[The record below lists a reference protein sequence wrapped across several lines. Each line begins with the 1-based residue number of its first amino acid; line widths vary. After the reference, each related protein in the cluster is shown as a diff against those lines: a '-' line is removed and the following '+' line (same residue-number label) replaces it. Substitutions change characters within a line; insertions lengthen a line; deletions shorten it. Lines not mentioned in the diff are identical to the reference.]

1 MANALTDFIRKRDFL
16 VCMDSDGCVMDTV
29 RIKHCSVFC
38 PELIRVFGLEAH
50 TDFITTAWEEINLNS
65 ITRGISRFESAVLIF
80 DRLKN
85 RGIDVPGSEDI
96 AAWVSTA
103 SELSTASLQQE
114 VLRSGSLALRKLQE
128 WNNACNRR
136 IQALEPTFKPFPGVE
151 YSLHQLHTVADV
163 AVVSAANESA
173 IASEWARYGLATHA
187 DVIFGQEVGSKANS
201 IASMLACGYESR
213 KVVMVGDAHGRCPG
227 SRCKRRFLCAHSA
240 RPRSRK
246 LAPFA
251 GRSPAQTAAR
261 HFQPRIPGN
270 PAGSAAQRSARVIDR
285 KIVEQKP
292 KQSMQ
297 KRILCFFHAVN
308 RFWQPAYSKTS
319 PALSRMLPIIS
330 LSQCTPE
337 ISRPTTIRA
346 VNAASR
352 GRRMCRTAGQRM
364 RRCSFSLNSIKHL
377 FSCRVS
383 ACFTVPP
390 CACPLLWRHQ
400 GLWGRWFSRQGAAAW
415 RAGWHPRQS
424 GRAGHRRHG
433 PAFPVYRFW
442 LDR

>member
-1 MANALTDFIRKRDFL
+1 M
-16 VCMDSDGCVMDTV
+16 
-29 RIKHCSVFC
+29 FC

-103 SELSTASLQQE
+103 SEFSTASLQQE

-213 KVVMVGDAHGRCPG
+213 KVVMVGDAMGD
-227 SRCKRRFLCAHSA
+227 
-240 RPRSRK
+240 
-246 LAPFA
+246 
-251 GRSPAQTAAR
+251 AQ
-261 HFQPRIPGN
+261 
-270 PAGSAAQRSARVIDR
+270 
-285 KIVEQKP
+285 
-292 KQSMQ
+292 
-297 KRILCFFHAVN
+297 
-308 RFWQPAYSKTS
+308 
-319 PALSRMLPIIS
+319 
-330 LSQCTPE
+330 
-337 ISRPTTIRA
+337 
-346 VNAASR
+346 
-352 GRRMCRTAGQRM
+352 
-364 RRCSFSLNSIKHL
+364 
-377 FSCRVS
+377 
-383 ACFTVPP
+383 
-390 CACPLLWRHQ
+390 
-400 GLWGRWFSRQGAAAW
+400 AAAANGVSFVPILPGREAESW
-415 RAGWHPRQS
+415 RRLQEEALPKLL
-424 GRAGHRRHG
+424 HG
-433 PAFPVYRFW
+433 TFSPEYQATLLAQLRSV
-442 LDR
+442 LHG

>member
-163 AVVSAANESA
+163 AVVSAANEA
-173 IASEWARYGLATHA
+173 L
-187 DVIFGQEVGSKANS
+187 
-201 IASMLACGYESR
+201 
-213 KVVMVGDAHGRCPG
+213 
-227 SRCKRRFLCAHSA
+227 
-240 RPRSRK
+240 
-246 LAPFA
+246 
-251 GRSPAQTAAR
+251 SPASGHVTA
-261 HFQPRIPGN
+261 
-270 PAGSAAQRSARVIDR
+270 
-285 KIVEQKP
+285 
-292 KQSMQ
+292 
-297 KRILCFFHAVN
+297 
-308 RFWQPAYSKTS
+308 
-319 PALSRMLPIIS
+319 LP
-330 LSQCTPE
+330 PM
-337 ISRPTTIRA
+337 P
-346 VNAASR
+346 
-352 GRRMCRTAGQRM
+352 M
-364 RRCSFSLNSIKHL
+364 
-377 FSCRVS
+377 
-383 ACFTVPP
+383 
-390 CACPLLWRHQ
+390 
-400 GLWGRWFSRQGAAAW
+400 
-415 RAGWHPRQS
+415 
-424 GRAGHRRHG
+424 
-433 PAFPVYRFW
+433 
-442 LDR
+442 